1 MSAPLSLQ
9 PGKTDAF
16 RYDLEW
22 AIIGKDVLLPMDLRS
37 PCHFEKSSVP
47 ALDPTDVAIIEVLQE
62 DGRIA
67 ISELGRRIGLSQ
79 PATSER
85 VKRLEE
91 RGIITGYAAKINPA
105 ALGLRMMVVI
115 RLRTTHEHIQSCLKQ
130 FSEMPHVMEVLRL
143 TGEDCFILKVFV
155 PSPQELETI
164 VDAVARHGA
173 VTTSLV
179 LRSEPSKP
187 IGRALIQ
194 R

>member
-1 MSAPLSLQ
+1 MGNHRKRRPLANGFKVFMS
-9 PGKTDAF
+9 F
-16 RYDLEW
+16 RE
-22 AIIGKDVLLPMDLRS
+22 
-37 PCHFEKSSVP
+37 SSVP

-67 ISELGRRIGLSQ
+67 ISELGRRVGLSQ

-91 RGIITGYAAKINPA
+91 RGIITGYTAKINPA
-105 ALGLRMMVVI
+105 ALGLRMMAVI
-115 RLRTTHEHIQSCLKQ
+115 RLRTTHEHIQACLKQ

-179 LRSEPSKP
+179 LRSEQPKP